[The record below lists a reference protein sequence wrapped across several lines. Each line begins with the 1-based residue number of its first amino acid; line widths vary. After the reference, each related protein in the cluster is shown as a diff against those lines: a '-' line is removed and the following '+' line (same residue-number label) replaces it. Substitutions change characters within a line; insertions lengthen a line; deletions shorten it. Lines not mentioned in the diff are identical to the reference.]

1 MPYQKMTFQNSVSP
15 LMEHLISFHDYIL
28 IILCLITTMI
38 FYVLSSMITNKYL
51 NQLLIN
57 NQVLE
62 FIWTSIPALILTFIM
77 VPSLHILYL
86 LDETTNPLLTVK
98 IMGHQWYWS
107 YEYSD
112 FKNIQFDSYMIP
124 NNPLLR
130 LLDTNNRL
138 TLPFSTL
145 TRLLIS
151 SHDVLHSWTMP
162 SLGAKIDAIP
172 GRLNQ
177 LTIFI
182 QRPGIFFG
190 QCSEIC
196 GINHSFMPISLQS
209 VNTPDFINW
218 LHSA

>member
-1 MPYQKMTFQNSVSP
+1 MSYQKMTFQNSTSP
-15 LMEHLISFHDYIL
+15 IMEHLISFHDYIL

-86 LDETTNPLLTVK
+86 LDETMNPLLTVK

-138 TLPFSTL
+138 ILPFSTL

-162 SLGAKIDAIP
+162 SLGAKIDAVP

-218 LHSA
+218 LYSM